1 MRKRPCLPHR
11 VRVVVHVNSTILEIP
26 KCEKPTSRSCR
37 RCERL
42 DLDCAVTDEALARP
56 HYHTSKE
63 QFELMATIIRRFS
76 PTTSMSVE
84 DLRELVSQLPDRDS
98 NSCAPAA
105 QEPTPRLSVFQPTDS
120 EAPEPTH
127 AVDDIAPSVSDGDLS
142 GAWYVNSSCL
152 YPISAI
158 SGALESNFAPELLP
172 SLPNHGI
179 IG

>member
-1 MRKRPCLPHR
+1 MRISPYL
-11 VRVVVHVNSTILEIP
+11 NSMLTILRIP

-42 DLDCAVTDEALARP
+42 DLDCAVTDEALVRP

-84 DLRELVSQLPDRDS
+84 DLRELVSHLPGRNS
-98 NSCAPAA
+98 NPSPPPA

-127 AVDDIAPSVSDGDLS
+127 AADDTPPSVSDGDLS
-142 GAWYVNSSCL
+142 GTFISDTSCQSRSSYLHAFWPLGKYVVSDGTTPRL
-152 YPISAI
+152 
-158 SGALESNFAPELLP
+158 
-172 SLPNHGI
+172 
-179 IG
+179 